1 MGHNDVKDALR
12 AKNSLG
18 GPLLRPPFLKNI
30 GGSGNNDSDEIRS
43 SITINRPAETLFT
56 LWRKPETL
64 PLLMNHFATI
74 DILNHTDSRWR
85 VNTPF
90 GALIEWR
97 ARIVDEK
104 PGEYIYWRSLEGA
117 RIPNEGRL
125 SFKPAQSGPGSEV
138 TLMIRFDPPGGLLG
152 KKIGQMFDVLSKDML
167 TKTLRRFKEL
177 AENNGVT

>member
-1 MGHNDVKDALR
+1 MPCKTSFLAIKPQGEFPV
-12 AKNSLG
+12 
-18 GPLLRPPFLKNI
+18 RPSFLKNLGI
-30 GGSGNNDSDEIRS
+30 KGEKDSDEIRS
-43 SITINRPAETLFT
+43 SITIDRPAETLFA

-64 PLLMNHFATI
+64 PVLMNHFATI
-74 DILNHTDSRWR
+74 DILNYTDSRWR

-104 PGEYIYWRSLEGA
+104 NGEYIHWRSLEGA

-125 SFKPAQSGPGSEV
+125 SFKPAPSGTGTEV

-152 KKIGQMFDVLSKDML
+152 KKISQMFDILSKEML
-167 TKTLRRFKEL
+167 TKTLQRFKNL
-177 AENNGVT
+177 AENDDA

>member
-1 MGHNDVKDALR
+1 MGA
-12 AKNSLG
+12 G
-18 GPLLRPPFLKNI
+18 GH
-30 GGSGNNDSDEIRS
+30 SGSDEIRS
-43 SITINRPAETLFT
+43 SITINRSAETLFT

-64 PLLMNHFATI
+64 PILMNHFAAI
-74 DILNHTDSRWR
+74 DILNETDSRWS

-90 GALIEWR
+90 GSLIEWR

-125 SFKPAQSGPGSEV
+125 SFRPAPSGRGTDV

-152 KKIGQMFDVLSKDML
+152 KKISQMFDILSKDML
-167 TKTLRRFKEL
+167 TKTLLRFKDL
-177 AENNGVT
+177 AENDDAAKAN